1 MEERMQQAMLS
12 NGRNKHSAYRYIL
25 LVLALVIMCVVSLSV
40 GSAVI
45 PVKSI
50 FEAIKQR
57 TGTNWLI
64 IAYIRIPRTIGS
76 LLAGAGLAASGCIIQ
91 SVMNNPMAGPSIIGV
106 NAGAGF
112 ATLLC
117 LALFPNVSTLLPS
130 AAFLGA
136 VCCTLFIYAVAGI
149 MGASK
154 MKLILVGVAITSMLT
169 AASSLIKELFPDI
182 IMAANAFSIGSL
194 SGVNYDVLISAGL
207 YILPCI
213 ALVMI
218 LGRNMDVL
226 CLGDETANS
235 IGLNVELTRFILL
248 VTAAMLAG
256 AAVSFAGLIGFV
268 GLIVPHMAKA
278 LFDSGARSAVIG
290 SVLLGA
296 LLVLVCDILGRVLF
310 SPYELSAGIL
320 ISLIGGPY
328 FLYMLMKNSRGRA
341 NG

>member
-1 MEERMQQAMLS
+1 MPNNR
-12 NGRNKHSAYRYIL
+12 GNKHTGCLYML
-25 LVLALVIMCVVSLSV
+25 LILALMAMCIVSLSV
-40 GSAVI
+40 GAAAMPI
-45 PVKSI
+45 KSI
-50 FEAIKQR
+50 FEAVSR
-57 TGTNWLI
+57 REGTNWSI
-64 IAYIRIPRTIGS
+64 IAYIRVPRMIGS

-91 SVMNNPMAGPSIIGV
+91 SVMNNPMAGPGIIGV

-112 ATLLC
+112 ATLAC
-117 LALFPNVSTLLPS
+117 MALFPHVSALLPS
-130 AAFLGA
+130 AAFMGA

-154 MKLILVGVAITSMLT
+154 MKLILVGVAVSSMLS

-182 IMAANAFSIGSL
+182 ITAANTFSVGSL
-194 SGVNYDVLISAGL
+194 SGVNYDVLIPAAL

-213 ALVMI
+213 ALSVL

-226 CLGDETANS
+226 SLGEETANS
-235 IGLNVELTRFILL
+235 IGLNVQATRFALL

-268 GLIVPHMAKA
+268 GLIVPHIAKA
-278 LFDSGARSAVIG
+278 VFGSGARRAVLGSALI
-290 SVLLGA
+290 GA
-296 LLVLVCDILGRVLF
+296 LLVLVCDTLGRVLF

-328 FLYMLMKNSRGRA
+328 FLYMLMKNSRGKA
-341 NG
+341 NA